1 MEVGM
6 EGIRSGA
13 CLGVGSELLTPF
25 RVDSNSLEVTRALED
40 AGIEVVAKAVVGDD
54 ESAIADMVRDL
65 LGKADLVVLTGGL
78 GPTADDV
85 TREGV
90 ARALGRP
97 LVEDQSLVKMIRS
110 RYRRHGREMPPFA
123 AHMARVVEG
132 ATVLPNR
139 LGAAAGMLIRQGE
152 KLVAVL
158 PGVPHEMRQMLEDE
172 LVPYLRGATEDARVL
187 RRTLFLA
194 GVYESDVERRIAPLY
209 DRFGRANVTVL
220 CGPGVLRIV
229 LTTRGEA
236 GAAERRLEEMTRAF
250 AEVVGEDLVAVD
262 REDLAGVVLERLQAA
277 GHTLVTAESCTGG
290 LLGGELTAVPGS
302 SEVYLGG
309 VISYS
314 NASKMR
320 ELAVDAGLLE
330 REGAVSES
338 VARAMAE
345 GVRER
350 FTATW
355 GIGVTGIAGP
365 GGGTADKPVGLVYW
379 AVAGPGGTVAQHR
392 VFPGDRQHVRRCTV
406 SMALDLLRR
415 ELERGSGR

>member
-1 MEVGM
+1 M

-25 RVDSNSLEVTRALED
+25 RVDSNSLEVTRALEG

-54 ESAIADMVRDL
+54 ESSIAAMVRDL
-65 LGKADLVVLTGGL
+65 LGRAELVVLTGGL

-97 LVEDQSLVKMIRS
+97 LVEDQSLVEMIRR

-123 AHMARVVEG
+123 ARMARVVEG

-139 LGAAAGMLIRQGE
+139 LGAAAGLLIEEGE
-152 KLVAVL
+152 KQVAVL
-158 PGVPHEMRQMLEDE
+158 PGVPHEMRQMLEEE
-172 LVPYLRGATEDARVL
+172 LVPRLVRRAGGARVL

-194 GVYESDVERRIAPLY
+194 GVYESDVESRIAPLY
-209 DRFGRANVTVL
+209 ERFGRGHVTVL

-236 GAAERRLEEMTRAF
+236 EAAARRLEEMSRAF
-250 AEVVGEDLVAVD
+250 AEVVGDDLVAVD
-262 REDLAGVVLERLQAA
+262 REDLAAVVLERLQSA
-277 GHTLVTAESCTGG
+277 GHTLATAESCTGG

-309 VISYS
+309 VIAYS
-314 NASKMR
+314 NASKER

-345 GVRER
+345 GVRKR
-350 FTATW
+350 FATTW

-365 GGGTADKPVGLVYW
+365 GGGTPDKPVGLVHW
-379 AVAGPGGTVAQHR
+379 AVAGPGGTVARHR
-392 VFPGDRQHVRRCTV
+392 VFPGDRRHVRRCTV

-415 ELERGSGR
+415 ELENGRRR